1 MTGKTLTDGSVV
13 MEIKIY
19 ASVKVK
25 VKNDLA
31 KHGIT
36 LDIFSNDVIY
46 FESECI
52 TRLKLLLTS
61 RKGIIASNLVKIYK

>member
-19 ASVKVK
+19 ASVKGK

-31 KHGIT
+31 KYGIT
-36 LDIFSNDVIY
+36 LDIFPNDVIY
-46 FESECI
+46 FESECV
-52 TRLKLLLTS
+52 TRLKFLAANIEKRNNCLKFGKDL
-61 RKGIIASNLVKIYK
+61 